1 MLAQILL
8 VLGFVSIAVGL
19 YLLKMNKRQPTDYIW
34 VGQGEDPFK
43 N

>member
-8 VLGFVSIAVGL
+8 ILGFVSIGVGL
-19 YLLKMNKRQPTDYIW
+19 YLMKMNKRQPENYVW

>member
-1 MLAQILL
+1 MLSQIFLIF
-8 VLGFVSIAVGL
+8 GFALIGVGL
-19 YLLKMNKRQPTDYIW
+19 YLLKMNKRQPSEYVW

>member
-8 VLGFVSIAVGL
+8 VLGFVSIGVGL
-19 YLLKMNKRQPTDYIW
+19 YLLKINKKEPVDYVW
-34 VGQGEDPFK
+34 VGQGDDPFK